1 MKKKFETDLWIVGIV
16 KQPILEFIKKPNK
29 KEIIWLY
36 PENSYQFIADPF
48 GIWKNNKLY
57 LFVEFL
63 DYRYKK
69 GRIDCIVFDKNLKKI
84 SSHNVLK
91 NKSHLS
97 YPFIIK
103 DEDKI
108 YMIPESS
115 KSGKT
120 FIYESVDFPIKW
132 KKIKEVIPNTAMID
146 TSVIKYQNKW
156 WMFYSLPGK
165 NGRALKEL
173 HVAYSNSLLGNWKIH
188 NNNPVSNDIELS
200 RPGGRPFILDSLI
213 HLPVQDSRQ
222 TYGGQINIIKL
233 SKLNPKAF
241 KAIKI
246 KTIKPNLHGTY
257 SDGLH
262 TLTGCE
268 GVTLIDCKKKDFSSS
283 RRWIDWQRK
292 IGRFIP
298 LIRNIQL

>member
-1 MKKKFETDLWIVGIV
+1 
-16 KQPILEFIKKPNK
+16 
-29 KEIIWLY
+29 
-36 PENSYQFIADPF
+36 
-48 GIWKNNKLY
+48 
-57 LFVEFL
+57 
-63 DYRYKK
+63 
-69 GRIDCIVFDKNLKKI
+69 
-84 SSHNVLK
+84 
-91 NKSHLS
+91 
-97 YPFIIK
+97 
-103 DEDKI
+103 
-108 YMIPESS
+108 
-115 KSGKT
+115 
-120 FIYESVDFPIKW
+120 
-132 KKIKEVIPNTAMID
+132 
-146 TSVIKYQNKW
+146 
-156 WMFYSLPGK
+156 LPGK

-213 HLPVQDSRQ
+213 HLPVQDSKQ

-233 SKLNPKAF
+233 SKLTPKAF

>member
-16 KQPILEFIKKPNK
+16 KQPIFEFIKKPNK

-69 GRIDCIVFDKNLKKI
+69 GRIDCIVFDKNFKKI

-132 KKIKEVIPNTAMID
+132 KKIKEVIPNTPMID

-173 HVAYSNSLLGNWKIH
+173 HVAYSNSLLGNWKMH

-200 RPGGRPFILDSLI
+200 RPGGRPFILDNLI

-233 SKLNPKAF
+233 SKLTPKAF

-246 KTIKPNLHGTY
+246 KTIKPNLHGKY

>member
-1 MKKKFETDLWIVGIV
+1 MKKKYETDLWIVGIV
-16 KQPILEFIKKPNK
+16 KQSILEFIKKPDK
-29 KEIIWLY
+29 QKIIWLY

-84 SSHNVLK
+84 SSQNVLK

-120 FIYESVDFPIKW
+120 FIYESVDFPLKW

-233 SKLNPKAF
+233 SKLTPKAF